1 MAQAV
6 ETEQKRENAVPES
19 SFDLVYG
26 LNDRPPFWESLFVAL
41 QHVFAVFVPIVTPP
55 LFVCQALGVDATYTS
70 YIVGMS
76 LLISGWSTF
85 LQGKTFGP
93 LGSGLLSIQGTSFS
107 FIGPII
113 AVGTASLDRGESIET
128 ALGTALGVCL
138 FGAAVEIILSR
149 FLGVARKI
157 FTPLVTGTVVLL
169 VGLNLIKVGIT
180 SMGGGP
186 EALENGTFGNLPDLG
201 LSLLVLTI
209 IVICSMSKN
218 QYLRMGSIVIGLL
231 AGYIVALLLGRVSFS
246 GLGDLPIINVPIP
259 FRFGLGIDYGGL
271 IPMAV
276 IYVASMLE
284 SIGDITATSMVTKEP
299 IEGPKFTRRL
309 KNGILGD
316 GVNSSIAAVFS
327 TFPNT
332 TMSQNNGLIQLT
344 GVGSR
349 FIGYYVA
356 VILAVLGLFPIVGGV
371 LNTLPTSVL
380 GGATI
385 LMFGAVAMAG
395 INILLTVD
403 FDRRSSMIV
412 MLSICAGVGVAYYP
426 EIAQNLPDAAKSV
439 LSSGIATGAL
449 MALFLNLVLPQEEA
463 TLESADLTDP
473 ENANL

>member
-113 AVGTASLDRGESIET
+113 VVGTAALDRGESIET

-138 FGAAVEIILSR
+138 FGAVVEIVFSR

-201 LSLLVLTI
+201 LSVLVLTI
-209 IVICSMSKN
+209 IVICSMSRN

-231 AGYIVALLLGRVSFS
+231 
-246 GLGDLPIINVPIP
+246 
-259 FRFGLGIDYGGL
+259 
-271 IPMAV
+271 
-276 IYVASMLE
+276 
-284 SIGDITATSMVTKEP
+284 
-299 IEGPKFTRRL
+299 
-309 KNGILGD
+309 
-316 GVNSSIAAVFS
+316 SSS
-327 TFPNT
+327 T
-332 TMSQNNGLIQLT
+332 
-344 GVGSR
+344 
-349 FIGYYVA
+349 
-356 VILAVLGLFPIVGGV
+356 
-371 LNTLPTSVL
+371 
-380 GGATI
+380 
-385 LMFGAVAMAG
+385 
-395 INILLTVD
+395 
-403 FDRRSSMIV
+403 
-412 MLSICAGVGVAYYP
+412 
-426 EIAQNLPDAAKSV
+426 
-439 LSSGIATGAL
+439 
-449 MALFLNLVLPQEEA
+449 
-463 TLESADLTDP
+463 
-473 ENANL
+473 

>member
-1 MAQAV
+1 MTHTDQSILE
-6 ETEQKRENAVPES
+6 ETRTEEVLPKS

-26 LNDRPPFWESLFVAL
+26 LNDKPPFAEALFVAL

-55 LFVCQALGVDATYTS
+55 LFVCSALGVDAANTS

-76 LLISGWSTF
+76 LLISGFATF
-85 LQGKTFGP
+85 VQGRTFGP
-93 LGSGLLSIQGTSFS
+93 IGSGLLSIQGTSFS

-113 AVGTASLDRGESIET
+113 AVGTAALERGESMET

-138 FGAAVEIILSR
+138 FGAAVEIIFSR
-149 FLGVARKI
+149 FLGAARKI

-180 SMGGGP
+180 SMGGGTA
-186 EALENGTFGNLPDLG
+186 ALEDGTFGNLQDLG

-209 IVICSMSKN
+209 IVICSLSQN
-218 QYLRMGSIVIGLL
+218 QMLRMGSIVMGLL
-231 AGYIVALLLGRVSFS
+231 AGYIVALFMGRISFS
-246 GLGDLPIINVPIP
+246 GLGELPLINVPIP
-259 FRFGLGIDYGGL
+259 FRYGLRIDYGGL

-299 IEGPKFTRRL
+299 IQGPRFTKRL

-316 GVNSSIAAVFS
+316 GINSAIAAVFS

-349 FIGYYVA
+349 YIGYYVA
-356 VILAVLGLFPIVGGV
+356 AILAMLGLFPIIGGV
-371 LNTLPTSVL
+371 LNTLPQSVL

-395 INILLTVD
+395 INILLTVE

-412 MLSICAGVGVAYYP
+412 MLSLCAGVGVAYYP
-426 EIAQNLPDAAKSV
+426 EIANNLPDAAKSV

-449 MALFLNLVLPQEEA
+449 TALFLNLVLPQEKPQEA
-463 TLESADLTDP
+463 LTK
-473 ENANL
+473 EI

>member
-1 MAQAV
+1 MAKAI
-6 ETEQKRENAVPES
+6 EAEQNRESRLPES

-26 LNDRPPFWESLFVAL
+26 LNDKPPFLESLFVAL

-55 LFVCQALGVDATYTS
+55 LFVCKALNVNATYTS

-85 LQGKTFGP
+85 LQGRTFGP

-113 AVGTASLDRGESIET
+113 AVGTAALERGESIET

-149 FLGVARKI
+149 FLGVARQI
-157 FTPLVTGTVVLL
+157 FPPLVTGTVVLL

-180 SMGGGP
+180 GMGGGP

-209 IVICSMSKN
+209 IVICSMSRN
-218 QYLRMGSIVIGLL
+218 QFLRMGSIVIGLL
-231 AGYIVALLLGRVSFS
+231 AGYVMAIFLGRVSFD
-246 GLGDLPIINVPIP
+246 GLGDLPLINIPSP

-299 IEGPKFTRRL
+299 IEGPVFTKRL
-309 KNGILGD
+309 KSGILGD

-356 VILAVLGLFPIVGGV
+356 AILAVLGLFPLIGGV
-371 LNTLPTSVL
+371 LNTMPQSVL

-412 MLSICAGVGVAYYP
+412 MLSLCAGVGVAYYP
-426 EIAQNLPDAAKSV
+426 EIANNLPEAARSV

-449 MALFLNLVLPQEEA
+449 MALFLNVVLPKEKA
-463 TLESADLTDP
+463 TPEDADLTEP

>member
-1 MAQAV
+1 MAQTVKA
-6 ETEQKRENAVPES
+6 EKKENSVPKS

-55 LFVCQALGVDATYTS
+55 LFVCKALGVDATNTS

-113 AVGTASLDRGESIET
+113 AVGTASLERGEPMET

-209 IVICSMSKN
+209 IVVCSMSKN
-218 QYLRMGSIVIGLL
+218 QFLRMGSIVIGLL
-231 AGYIVALLLGRVSFS
+231 AGYVVALLIGRVSFG
-246 GLGDLPIINVPIP
+246 GLGDLPLINVPIP

-299 IEGPKFTRRL
+299 IQGPVFTKRL

-316 GVNSSIAAVFS
+316 GVNSAIAAVFS

-349 FIGYYVA
+349 YIGYYVA
-356 VILAVLGLFPIVGGV
+356 VILAALGLFPVVGGV

-395 INILLTVD
+395 INILLTSRNWV
-403 FDRRSSMIV
+403 
-412 MLSICAGVGVAYYP
+412 
-426 EIAQNLPDAAKSV
+426 
-439 LSSGIATGAL
+439 
-449 MALFLNLVLPQEEA
+449 
-463 TLESADLTDP
+463 
-473 ENANL
+473 

>member
-1 MAQAV
+1 MTQTI
-6 ETEQKRENAVPES
+6 ETEQKKENSVPKS

-26 LNDRPPFWESLFVAL
+26 LDDKPPFWESLFVAL

-55 LFVCQALGVDATYTS
+55 LLICNALNVDATNTS

-113 AVGTASLDRGESIET
+113 AVGTAALEAGETMET
-128 ALGTALGVCL
+128 ALGKALGVCL

-180 SMGGGP
+180 SMGGGQN
-186 EALENGTFGNLPDLG
+186 ALDNGTFANLPDLG
-201 LSLLVLTI
+201 LSLLVLAV
-209 IVICSMSKN
+209 IVICNMNQN
-218 QYLRMGSIVIGLL
+218 QYLRMGSIVIGLIV
-231 AGYIVALLLGRVSFS
+231 GYIVAVFLGRVSFS
-246 GLGDLPIINVPIP
+246 ELGNLPIINVPIP
-259 FRFGLGIDYGGL
+259 FKFGLGIDYGGL
-271 IPMAV
+271 ISIGV
-276 IYVASMLE
+276 IYIASMLE

-299 IEGPKFTRRL
+299 IEGPKFTKRL

-316 GVNSSIAAVFS
+316 GVNSAIAAVFS

-349 FIGYYVA
+349 FVGYYVA
-356 VILAVLGLFPIVGGV
+356 VILALLGLFPIIGGV
-371 LNTLPTSVL
+371 LNTLPQSVL

-403 FDRRSSMIV
+403 FDRRASMIV
-412 MLSICAGVGVAYYP
+412 MLSLCAGVGVGFRP
-426 EIAQNLPDAAKSV
+426 EIAQNLPEAARSV

-449 MALFLNLVLPQEEA
+449 MALFLNLVLPGRKA
-463 TLESADLTDP
+463 TPEDADLTEP